1 MNERRVV
8 ITGIGS
14 VSCVG
19 NDVAAMWD
27 SVVNGKCGLGP
38 VTIFD
43 ASELKTRIAGEVKNL
58 NPEDY
63 IPVKE
68 LKRVDDFCLYAI
80 AASVE
85 AIRDAGFP
93 QDFREEGCPVNPD
106 RLGVIV
112 GSGIGGMR
120 TIESQAHVLFE
131 RGPNRISP
139 FFIPMLISDMASGM
153 ISIRC
158 GARGPNFS
166 VVSACASG
174 AHAIG
179 EAYRAVKRG
188 DADAMITGG
197 AEASVS
203 KLGFAGFCAMK
214 AMSQR
219 NDDPL
224 HASRPFDRDR
234 DGFVMSEGAG
244 VLVLEEL
251 EHAKARG
258 ANIIAE
264 VIGYG
269 ASCDGYHITS
279 PAPGGEGGVVAF
291 RQALNNAGINP
302 EDVDYVNAHGTSTHL
317 NDLYE
322 TQALK
327 TVFGDHA
334 RKMMISSTKGTM
346 GHGLGAAG
354 GFETIICAKALQTGI
369 VPPTINYENPDPE
382 CDLDYT
388 PNTAREHEMKI
399 AINTNLGFGGH
410 NGVIVL
416 RKYE

>member
-106 RLGVIV
+106 RIGVIV

-334 RKMMISSTKGTM
+334 RKMMIISTKGTM